1 MTTKHPFGVASGVY
15 GNLML
20 APMVIAMRLPLLA
33 SEAGSEGRSSAETLR
48 AVSEK
53 ATAMVEGAVAAQTAL
68 MKAQMQFWPDVM
80 AGRMPSLLTGQA
92 ASEAMTA
99 AFRPSGLRVK
109 ANFRRLSRR
118 KIAL

>member
-1 MTTKHPFGVASGVY
+1 MAPRHPFSAASGVY

-33 SEAGSEGRSSAETLR
+33 SEAGSEGRDSAETLR

-53 ATAMVEGAVAAQTAL
+53 ATAMMEGTIAAQTAL
-68 MKAQMQFWPDVM
+68 VKAQMAFWPELM

-99 AFRPSGLRVK
+99 AFRPSGRRVK

-118 KIAL
+118 KISL